1 MFRSIVVFVG
11 CLAAAWLV
19 IGALG
24 CAIVFVARAVSGLFY
39 NLRVTYP
46 LQPFNTTGDRGRRY
60 MSRDTSAGVYVA
72 PRNAVARSCA
82 AHVRAWR
89 WYLISAVFDQQL
101 DTRCSEGSKRAMHG
115 QSLRPAVCATA
126 CEYGAASQ
134 EYHPVHHAI
143 IKTPALP

>member
-1 MFRSIVVFVG
+1 MFRSFVVFVRY
-11 CLAAAWLV
+11 LAAAWLV

-39 NLRVTYP
+39 SLRVTYP
-46 LQPFNTTGDRGRRY
+46 LNTTGDRGRRY
-60 MSRDTSAGVYVA
+60 MSRDTSAGVCVA
-72 PRNAVARSCA
+72 PGNAVARSCA

-89 WYLISAVFDQQL
+89 WYLISAVFHQQL

-115 QSLRPAVCATA
+115 QSLRPAARATA